1 MRPDEVPVLIHSTT
15 VKGVEEQ
22 ELLELQEQ
30 LKPRELEEDP
40 DILRAWEQVT
50 LGEEMG
56 MEDAVLEDVDGGRRH
71 PEDYVE
77 SEGSR
82 EDREGMEDSVRG
94 RGSSLSG
101 PVRGCR

>member
-1 MRPDEVPVLIHSTT
+1 MGT
-15 VKGVEEQ
+15 
-22 ELLELQEQ
+22 
-30 LKPRELEEDP
+30 
-40 DILRAWEQVT
+40 
-50 LGEEMG
+50 G
-56 MEDAVLEDVDGGRRH
+56 MEDAVLEDVDEDRRH